1 MVLDLVCN
9 RIQDGVRPQGRTIQV
24 SADWRPVAVLE
35 EEPVSDAFGR
45 VRDTAAP
52 GELVPWPADAEAVPA
67 GSVFD
72 ALDIHPTHVGRGWAR
87 AEMRLGPQHLNQRGF
102 CQGGVVVTLAD
113 AVAGWATYCLVP
125 DGHAFTTLELHSNLM
140 GSAREGDT
148 LVGLARPVHA
158 GRTTAV
164 LSVDVMQRAQEDR
177 PEDARRLTAAF
188 TCTQMIFTR
197 G

>member
-1 MVLDLVCN
+1 M
-9 RIQDGVRPQGRTIQV
+9 
-24 SADWRPVAVLE
+24 
-35 EEPVSDAFGR
+35 SDTFGR

-52 GELVPWPADAEAVPA
+52 GELLPWPPDTQAGPP

-72 ALDIHPTHVGRGWAR
+72 ALEIRPTHVGRGWAR
-87 AEMRLGPQHLNQRGF
+87 AEMVLAPQHLNQRGF

-113 AVAGWATYCLVP
+113 AAAGWATYCLVP

-140 GSAREGDT
+140 GSARAGDT
-148 LVGLARPVHA
+148 LVALARPVHA

-164 LSVDVMQRAQEDR
+164 LAVDVLQIEQEDR
-177 PEDARRLTAAF
+177 PAAERRLVAAF
-188 TCTQMIFTR
+188 TCTQLIFER